1 MQRFLYS
8 VVKAAT
14 VPNSKTKEVRKSV
27 QTTTDSVEMHKAEE
41 LSTKWLKKN
50 TLNSSKRKWN
60 KTRKSTS
67 KDNSSKLCSKPWRR
81 ETLSWKWTRSTMK
94 NYKLHKPNFPKIL
107 ESEEKNYWK
116 NTGSKKH
123 TKMMKKKPK
132 KLTIIKSRNKRKRNK
147 EAPII

>member
-27 QTTTDSVEMHKAEE
+27 QTTTDSVEMRKAEE

-60 KTRKSTS
+60 KTRKSIS
-67 KDNSSKLCSKPWRR
+67 KDNSSKLCSKP
-81 ETLSWKWTRSTMK
+81 
-94 NYKLHKPNFPKIL
+94 
-107 ESEEKNYWK
+107 
-116 NTGSKKH
+116 
-123 TKMMKKKPK
+123 
-132 KLTIIKSRNKRKRNK
+132 
-147 EAPII
+147 